1 MNTVRSSSPGIFPHN
16 ATNVP
21 QPGRLRRRLS
31 APSRSPGAGQR
42 RQGDRRSVVPSI
54 AGVAILILAACGA
67 SPPESAS
74 SSTQSSTITV
84 AAAASLTEVFTQ
96 IGKDF
101 EATKPG
107 TTVIFSF
114 GSSATLASQIAEGAP
129 LDVFAAANPATMQAV
144 TDVGAAD
151 PPINFVSNTL
161 QIAVPKGNP
170 GRITGLKDFA
180 DKSKKIAI
188 CAPQVPCGTAA
199 VKVFATAKI
208 RPAPDTLE
216 QDVKATLQK
225 VASDEVDA
233 ALVYRTDVIAAR
245 EAVEGLEFSEAQR
258 AVNVYPIAVLKGSIS
273 AAAAQQFVD
282 YVMSAD
288 GQAVLRKA
296 GFGKP

>member
-1 MNTVRSSSPGIFPHN
+1 VNTVRSYSHGLFPHK

-21 QPGRLRRRLS
+21 QRGRLRRHLS
-31 APSRSPGAGQR
+31 AQR
-42 RQGDRRSVVPSI
+42 HRRSVVPSI
-54 AGVAILILAACGA
+54 GGVAILILAACGGN
-67 SPPESAS
+67 PPEAVS
-74 SSTQSSTITV
+74 SSTPSSTITV
-84 AAAASLTEVFTQ
+84 AAAASLTEAFTE

-114 GSSATLASQIAEGAP
+114 GSSATLATQIAEGAP
-129 LDVFAAANPATMQAV
+129 VDVFAAANPGTMKTV
-144 TDVGAAD
+144 TDVGAAE
-151 PPINFVSNTL
+151 PPTNFVSNVL

-188 CAPQVPCGTAA
+188 CTPQVPCGTAA
-199 VKVFATAKI
+199 VKVFAAAKLT
-208 RPAPDTLE
+208 PAPDTLE

-225 VASDEVDA
+225 VASNEVDA

-245 EAVEGLEFSEAQR
+245 DAVEGLEFSQAQQ
-258 AVNVYPIAVLKGSIS
+258 AVNVYPIAVLKGSVN

-282 YVMSAD
+282 YVLSAD

>member
-1 MNTVRSSSPGIFPHN
+1 MNTVRSSSPGFFPHK

-31 APSRSPGAGQR
+31 AQR
-42 RQGDRRSVVPSI
+42 HRRSVVPSI
-54 AGVAILILAACGA
+54 AGVAILILAACGG
-67 SPPESAS
+67 SPPESVS
-74 SSTQSSTITV
+74 SSTPSSTITV
-84 AAAASLTEVFTQ
+84 AAAASLTEAFTE
-96 IGKDF
+96 IGKEF

-114 GSSATLASQIAEGAP
+114 GSSATLATQIAEGAP
-129 LDVFAAANPATMQAV
+129 VDVFAAANPATMKTV
-144 TDVGAAD
+144 TDVGAAE
-151 PPINFVSNTL
+151 PPTNFVSNVL

-199 VKVFATAKI
+199 VKVFAAAKI
-208 RPAPDTLE
+208 TPAPDTLE

-225 VASDEVDA
+225 VSSNEVDA

-245 EAVEGLEFSEAQR
+245 DAVEGLEFSQAQQ
-258 AVNVYPIAVLKGSIS
+258 AVNVYPIAVLMGSMS

-282 YVMSAD
+282 YVLSAD